1 MVSASAPSSHV
12 CPPPAFFAGPSD
24 DAAALTAYRA
34 VKVFSHVV
42 LAMMLGGIL
51 YASYIAVTYSTG
63 PASASDAAV
72 QTMNKRQA
80 RLFAIGS
87 TVVAALAFL
96 GLTIDSHRQFPK
108 LTNAQNI
115 TPAVTHGKDV
125 WHKNNCINCHTLFGE
140 GAYNAPD
147 LTKIAQHRGA
157 AYLHAYLKDPSKFY
171 DEQRHRRLMPRQH
184 MTDVEVADLVS
195 FLDWVSKVDNQGW
208 PPRPILVTGAA
219 IGSMGVTPYGQVAAV
234 AAAVQIPAST
244 PAGVGKDPISLGE
257 IMFRT
262 STPACAACH
271 SLLPGAN
278 MAGPSLAG
286 VATRAQETIA
296 SAAYKGQAKDA
307 GAYLNESIK
316 QSSAHTVA
324 GAMYSA
330 GGVSFMPAS
339 YGKDLTPDQI
349 AHRVAYLM
357 TFK

>member
-1 MVSASAPSSHV
+1 
-12 CPPPAFFAGPSD
+12 
-24 DAAALTAYRA
+24 
-34 VKVFSHVV
+34 
-42 LAMMLGGIL
+42 
-51 YASYIAVTYSTG
+51 
-63 PASASDAAV
+63 
-72 QTMNKRQA
+72 MNKRQA

-140 GAYNAPD
+140 GAYYAPD

-157 AYLHAYLKDPSKFY
+157 AYLQAYLKDPSKFY
-171 DEQRHRRLMPRQH
+171 DEQRHRRLMPKQD
-184 MTDVEVADLVS
+184 MTDVEIADLVS

-208 PPRPILVTGAA
+208 PPRPILVTGAG
-219 IGSMGVTPYGQVAAV
+219 IGPMGALPPGQVAAV
-234 AAAVQIPAST
+234 VKSGQPPGSAPAAAD
-244 PAGVGKDPISLGE
+244 KDPIALGE
-257 IMFRT
+257 IVFKT
-262 STPACAACH
+262 SAPTCTACH
-271 SLLPGAN
+271 SLVPGAQ

-286 VATRAQETIA
+286 VATRAQQTVG
-296 SAAYKGQAKDA
+296 SADYKGQAKDA
-307 GAYLNESIK
+307 AAYLHESIV
-316 QSSAHTVA
+316 QPSAHAVA

-330 GGVSFMPAS
+330 NGVSFMPAT

-349 AHRVAYLM
+349 DHLVAYLA